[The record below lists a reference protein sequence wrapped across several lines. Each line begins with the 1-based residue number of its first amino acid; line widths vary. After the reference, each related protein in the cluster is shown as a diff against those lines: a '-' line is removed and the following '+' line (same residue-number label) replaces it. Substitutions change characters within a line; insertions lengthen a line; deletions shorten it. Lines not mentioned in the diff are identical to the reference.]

1 MAQDERSRLDPAST
15 MSQTLSFV
23 LSHFIK
29 YAKEFVKY
37 GTKFPV

>member
-1 MAQDERSRLDPAST
+1 MAQDERSRLDPALT

-29 YAKEFVKY
+29 FTKEFVKY
-37 GTKFPV
+37 GTTFSI